1 MPGFGCIAISC
12 SIQYPGSNSEFMIQ
26 TVLGVATVVICDT
39 SLFSSIFHCCVA
51 LFGCL
56 QPRLTQRHAPER
68 SLWIG
73 GGYEP
78 ATIPNT
84 YTCSQQALDQLL
96 KKTDTHTHNTVF
108 KIPAATKTRIA
119 SGSLSKMA
127 QGPVAPRTRLRRAR
141 QRCWKPWCQTCF
153 VWFPTDGWL

>member
-26 TVLGVATVVICDT
+26 TVLGVAIVVICDT

-78 ATIPNT
+78 ATIQTPIHVASRLWIS
-84 YTCSQQALDQLL
+84 CL
-96 KKTDTHTHNTVF
+96 KKQTHTHSTVF
-108 KIPAATKTRIA
+108 KIPAATKAPIA